1 MCLNAH
7 VQASTG
13 TSPNELTFG
22 QSLHIKPLDILEGIG
37 PDVPAAAEVSH
48 LI

>member
-22 QSLHIKPLDILEGIG
+22 QSLREPLDLVEGIG

-48 LI
+48 QI

>member
-22 QSLHIKPLDILEGIG
+22 QSLHEPLDLVEGIG

-48 LI
+48 YI